1 MLDSKKSYVRHISH
15 ELRTPLNT
23 AFLGL
28 KLLTSELKASSDPK
42 EIERYDTL
50 CDVNLSC
57 AAAVDILNDLLCYEK
72 LDSGIL
78 ELHKEDV
85 PILPFLSDCLTM
97 FSVQARE
104 CAVTMTL
111 VPAPTPTAGL
121 SDDSCVL
128 PSLPLNSDDVLYVDK
143 FKMDQVIRNLISNA
157 LKFTPRGGSV
167 TISATFVLD
176 ETGEAEILTVDK
188 STKYIRQLNDMS
200 CCDFLPCIRRANV
213 GHCFYPK
220 RVVPGSDSIAP
231 TVKDASARPAI
242 VSLVGKLVVV
252 VTDSGAGIS
261 AENQARLFR
270 DIVQFSPEKLQAGGG
285 SGLGLWITGG
295 IVDLHGGKI
304 SVHSEGEGKGCSF
317 TVEIPMIRRRYNFP
331 SRRRFSFPIPRS
343 PESRS
348 SYSSSA
354 VAQVHSMRNEHTM
367 EHLNNAPS
375 LRSVCRE
382 GASQTEVEVSVQ
394 SFDVL
399 IVDDSKLNRKMLS
412 KCLRSDGHSCS
423 EAEDGLDAVM
433 KVKER
438 MEKAKSGGCKMF
450 DVILMDFVMPNLDG
464 PGATRQIRAMGYT
477 GPIFGVTGNGKDD
490 PVQH

>member
-213 GHCFYPK
+213 GHYYYPK
-220 RVVPGSDSIAP
+220 RVVPGSHSIAP
-231 TVKDASARPAI
+231 TVEDASSRPAI

-261 AENQARLFR
+261 AENQKRLFR

-354 VAQVHSMRNEHTM
+354 VAQVHSMRKAHTM

-375 LRSVCRE
+375 PRSVCRE

-477 GPIFGVTGNGKDD
+477 GPIFGVTGNGEDN